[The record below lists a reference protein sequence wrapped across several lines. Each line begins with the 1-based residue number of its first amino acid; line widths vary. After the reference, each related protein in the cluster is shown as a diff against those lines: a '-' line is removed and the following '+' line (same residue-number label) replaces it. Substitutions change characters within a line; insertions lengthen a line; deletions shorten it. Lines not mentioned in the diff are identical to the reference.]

1 MTQPDFA
8 RFVVSESEN
17 AARIAKAVEIKSQ

>member
-1 MTQPDFA
+1 MTQPQFA

-17 AARIAKAVEIKSQ
+17 AARIAKAVGIKPQ